1 MFVATNLNKMP
12 RGASVIETLDN
23 IRDDIARRLN
33 EGATSRKSAMHTPV
47 VATADA
53 DARVMVL
60 RTFDRVGWTLRFH
73 TDARSPKCEVIC
85 DGAPV
90 GLLFYDREAKIQIR
104 CRGTGRIERD
114 TPLVDEAWAAS
125 TNFARRCYLG
135 EGPGAVSDTPTS
147 GLPVQFEGVEP
158 TDAELETARENFA
171 VLLVELET
179 ADWFHLAHDGHR
191 RAIINLAS
199 GEGRWVAP

>member
-1 MFVATNLNKMP
+1 
-12 RGASVIETLDN
+12 
-23 IRDDIARRLN
+23 
-33 EGATSRKSAMHTPV
+33 MHTPV

-60 RTFDRVGWTLRFH
+60 RAFDRAGWRLRFH
-73 TDARSPKCEVIC
+73 TDARSPKCDVIG

-90 GLLFYDREAKIQIR
+90 GALFYDREAKIQIR
-104 CRGTGRIERD
+104 CRGMGRIERD
-114 TPLVDEAWAAS
+114 TPLVEEAWAAS

-135 EGPGAVSDTPTS
+135 EGPGAESDVPTS

-158 TDAELETARENFA
+158 TDAELETAREHFA
-171 VLLVELET
+171 ILLVELET
-179 ADWFHLAHDGHR
+179 ADWFYLAHDGHR
-191 RAIINLAS
+191 RAIIDLAS